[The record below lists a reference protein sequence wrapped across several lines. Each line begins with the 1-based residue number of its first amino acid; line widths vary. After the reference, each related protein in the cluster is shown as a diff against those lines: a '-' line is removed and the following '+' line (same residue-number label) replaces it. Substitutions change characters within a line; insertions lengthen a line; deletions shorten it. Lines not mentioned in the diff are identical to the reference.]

1 MQYNSDEQLDE
12 LTDQDL
18 IASYLHGD
26 KKALEVLIKRYL
38 SPIFGF
44 IYQYVNN
51 SQDAEDITQEVFVKV
66 WRNLKQFNP
75 AKSRFRTLREKR
87 AKSFKTW
94 IFAIAKNTAIDFLRR
109 KKTVPFSQFDNEQGK
124 NAIIETLAD
133 SSLLPDQLSERA
145 DIMGNINQAI
155 AKLSLKYQ
163 QVLALRYNDQL
174 TFDRIAEILGEPID
188 TVKSRNRRAL
198 IQLRKNLS

>member
-51 SQDAEDITQEVFVKV
+51 SQDAEDIT
-66 WRNLKQFNP
+66 
-75 AKSRFRTLREKR
+75 
-87 AKSFKTW
+87 
-94 IFAIAKNTAIDFLRR
+94 
-109 KKTVPFSQFDNEQGK
+109 
-124 NAIIETLAD
+124 
-133 SSLLPDQLSERA
+133 
-145 DIMGNINQAI
+145 
-155 AKLSLKYQ
+155 
-163 QVLALRYNDQL
+163 
-174 TFDRIAEILGEPID
+174 
-188 TVKSRNRRAL
+188 
-198 IQLRKNLS
+198 